1 MRNQRRCLR
10 RAGGRG
16 HICLRWLNYGGH
28 ALIHRVRC
36 PLNRLLERRVFLCG
50 RQLGKLLP
58 IANIR
63 NFGIEGCRDLFC
75 GGATV
80 IQLGEKLRR
89 RIFFVKHVDD
99 SLFLFGCCML
109 RHPLIALLS
118 DFPHIPIEE
127 RKIDSKPKEYVPL
140 EHAECTHGFGANAGR
155 ALAPQQQRHVA
166 KVAPVR
172 KHFDHELAV
181 LSQNLQQTRIDE
193 VHLSA
198 DSAFVD
204 YGFTLEIGA
213 RGQTARDAESK
224 CLGGFWPVQHRDR
237 FDDRSFGEEIYFV
250 P

>member
-166 KVAPVR
+166 KVAPVGKR
-172 KHFDHELAV
+172 FDHELAV
-181 LSQNLQQTRIDE
+181 LSQDFQQAGGDE
-193 VHLSA
+193 VHSRRDAVLVN
-198 DSAFVD
+198 DNLV
-204 YGFTLEIGA
+204 LEVGA
-213 RGQTARDAESK
+213 RCEDSSETQ
-224 CLGGFWPVQHRDR
+224 
-237 FDDRSFGEEIYFV
+237 
-250 P
+250 